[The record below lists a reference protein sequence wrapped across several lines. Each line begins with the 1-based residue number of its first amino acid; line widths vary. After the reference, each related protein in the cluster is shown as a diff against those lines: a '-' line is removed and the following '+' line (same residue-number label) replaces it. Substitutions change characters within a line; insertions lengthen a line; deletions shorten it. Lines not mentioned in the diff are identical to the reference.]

1 MSNTSA
7 VPKPVYEVVS
17 PLGEPIAEKTTTD
30 PRSGFRAGKIVPAA
44 PVADLNSKKI
54 GLIWAAFTN
63 GDVFLEAVAGWLA
76 ERFKGLQ
83 FGKLPAGRGLH
94 WGDHPHESIAELAK
108 EAGLDAAIAAV
119 GG

>member
-1 MSNTSA
+1 MPNS
-7 VPKPVYEVVS
+7 PKAARPVYEVVS

-30 PRSGFRAGKIVPAA
+30 PRSGFTAGKIAPAA
-44 PVADLNSKKI
+44 PVKDLNGKKI

-63 GDVFLEAVAGWLA
+63 GDVFLEALAGSLA

-83 FGKLPAGRGLH
+83 FVKLPAGKGLH
-94 WGDHPHESIAELAK
+94 WGDHPHESIADLAK
-108 EAGLDAAIAAV
+108 EAELDAAIAAV